1 MGYISLDADHLGHL
15 CVVCERYHQRIIDQ
29 VQTAEMETME
39 FGQLS
44 YQVGYMQ
51 GRLEAEMI
59 TAKDLKV
66 LEEWEQELMN

>member
-1 MGYISLDADHLGHL
+1 MGDLRLDADHLGHL
-15 CVVCERYHQRIIDQ
+15 CVVCERYHQLIIDQ
-29 VQTAEMETME
+29 VLAAEMETME
-39 FGQLS
+39 FGQLA

-59 TAKDLKV
+59 TEKDLEV

>member
-15 CVVCERYHQRIIDQ
+15 CVVCERYHQLIINK
-29 VQTAEMETME
+29 VLAAELETME

-51 GRLEAEMI
+51 GRLEVEAI
-59 TAKDLKV
+59 TESDLNV
-66 LEEWEQELMN
+66 LEEWEQELMG

>member
-1 MGYISLDADHLGHL
+1 MGYLSLDADHLGHL

-29 VQTAEMETME
+29 VQGAEIATME
-39 FGQLS
+39 FGQLA

-59 TAKDLKV
+59 TAKDLEV

>member
-29 VQTAEMETME
+29 VLAAEMTTMDY
-39 FGQLS
+39 GQLA

-59 TAKDLKV
+59 TEKDLEV
-66 LEEWEQELMN
+66 LEEWERELMN

>member
-15 CVVCERYHQRIIDQ
+15 CVVCERYHQMIIDQ
-29 VQTAEMETME
+29 VLAAEMETME
-39 FGQLS
+39 FGQLA
-44 YQVGYMQ
+44 YQIGYMQ

-59 TAKDLKV
+59 TAEDLKV

>member
-29 VQTAEMETME
+29 VLAAEMTTMDY
-39 FGQLS
+39 GQLA
-44 YQVGYMQ
+44 YQIGYMQ

-59 TAKDLKV
+59 TENDLEV

>member
-1 MGYISLDADHLGHL
+1 MGYLSLDADHLGHL

-29 VQTAEMETME
+29 VQAAEITTMDY
-39 FGQLS
+39 GQLA

-59 TAKDLKV
+59 TEKDLEV

>member
-1 MGYISLDADHLGHL
+1 MGYLSLDADHLGHL

-29 VQTAEMETME
+29 VQAAEIATME
-39 FGQLS
+39 FGQLA

-59 TAKDLKV
+59 TEKDLEV

>member
-1 MGYISLDADHLGHL
+1 MGYLSLDADHLGHL

-29 VQTAEMETME
+29 VQTAEMEIME
-39 FGQLS
+39 FGQLA

-59 TAKDLKV
+59 TMKDLKV

>member
-29 VQTAEMETME
+29 VQAAEIETME
-39 FGQLS
+39 FGQLA

-59 TAKDLKV
+59 TAKDLEV
-66 LEEWEQELMN
+66 LEEWEQEFMN

>member
-1 MGYISLDADHLGHL
+1 MGYLSLDADHLGHL
-15 CVVCERYHQRIIDQ
+15 LVVCNAYHEWLIEQ
-29 VQTAEMETME
+29 VQTAEMEIMDYG
-39 FGQLS
+39 FLA

-59 TAKDLKV
+59 TEKDLEV

>member
-1 MGYISLDADHLGHL
+1 MGYLSLDADHLGYL
-15 CVVCERYHQRIIDQ
+15 CVVCERYHQRIIDK
-29 VQTAEMETME
+29 VQAAEMTTMDY
-39 FGQLS
+39 GQLA

-59 TAKDLKV
+59 TENDLEV

>member
-29 VQTAEMETME
+29 VQAAEITTMDY
-39 FGQLS
+39 GQLA

-51 GRLEAEMI
+51 GKLEAEMI
-59 TAKDLKV
+59 TEEDLEV
-66 LEEWEQELMN
+66 LEEWKQELMN

>member
-1 MGYISLDADHLGHL
+1 MEYISLDADHLGHFYI
-15 CVVCERYHQRIIDQ
+15 VCERYRQRIIDQ
-29 VQTAEMETME
+29 VLAAEMETME

-51 GRLEAEMI
+51 GSLEAEMI
-59 TAKDLKV
+59 TEEDLKV

>member
-1 MGYISLDADHLGHL
+1 MGYLSLDADHLGHL
-15 CVVCERYHQRIIDQ
+15 YVVCERYHQRIIDQ
-29 VQTAEMETME
+29 VLAAEMETME

-59 TAKDLKV
+59 TEEDLEV

>member
-1 MGYISLDADHLGHL
+1 MGYLSLDADHLGYL

-29 VQTAEMETME
+29 VQAAEMGTMDY
-39 FGQLS
+39 GQLA

-59 TAKDLKV
+59 TAKDLEV

>member
-29 VQTAEMETME
+29 VQAAEMTTMDY
-39 FGQLS
+39 GQLA
-44 YQVGYMQ
+44 YQIGYMQ

-59 TAKDLKV
+59 TENDLEV

>member
-29 VQTAEMETME
+29 VQTAEMTTMDY
-39 FGQLS
+39 GQLA

-59 TAKDLKV
+59 TEKDLEV

>member
-1 MGYISLDADHLGHL
+1 MGYLSLDADHLGHL

-29 VQTAEMETME
+29 VQAAEITTIDYV
-39 FGQLS
+39 QLA

-51 GRLEAEMI
+51 GSLDAEMI
-59 TAKDLKV
+59 TEEDLKV

>member
-1 MGYISLDADHLGHL
+1 MDADDLGHL

-29 VQTAEMETME
+29 VQTAEMTTMDY
-39 FGQLS
+39 GQLA

-59 TAKDLKV
+59 TAKDLEV

>member
-29 VQTAEMETME
+29 VQAAEITTMDY
-39 FGQLS
+39 GQLA

-51 GRLEAEMI
+51 GKLEAEMI
-59 TAKDLKV
+59 TEEDLKV

>member
-1 MGYISLDADHLGHL
+1 MGYLSLDADHLGHL

-29 VQTAEMETME
+29 VQAAEMETME
-39 FGQLS
+39 FGQLA

-59 TAKDLKV
+59 TEEDLKV
-66 LEEWEQELMN
+66 LEEWEQELIN

>member
-1 MGYISLDADHLGHL
+1 MGNLILDADQLGHFYI
-15 CVVCERYHQRIIDQ
+15 VCERYHQRIINQ
-29 VQTAEMETME
+29 VLAAEMETME

-51 GRLEAEMI
+51 GSLEAEMI
-59 TAKDLKV
+59 TEEDLKV

>member
-1 MGYISLDADHLGHL
+1 MGYLSLDADHLGHL

-29 VQTAEMETME
+29 VQAAEMTTMDY
-39 FGQLS
+39 GQLA

-59 TAKDLKV
+59 TENDLEV

>member
-1 MGYISLDADHLGHL
+1 MGYLSLDADHLGHL

-29 VQTAEMETME
+29 VQTAEMTTMDY
-39 FGQLS
+39 GQLA
-44 YQVGYMQ
+44 YQIGYMQ

-59 TAKDLKV
+59 TENDLEV